1 MKESGTNVRKFGIR
15 DKFSYMLGDVG
26 CNLVFTLANSYL
38 LVFYTYSNR
47 LLQFS
52 KRKFPNKP
60 AIISQHLPGA
70 CLKKVFCNL
79 PHHIFLT
86 RLKLN
91 TQ

>member
-1 MKESGTNVRKFGIR
+1 MWTFFFMSVRQSAKL
-15 DKFSYMLGDVG
+15 YML
-26 CNLVFTLANSYL
+26 TYL
-38 LVFYTYSNR
+38 LVFYTYSNK

-70 CLKKVFCNL
+70 CLKKAFCNL